1 MVRRAALLILSALA
15 ACASGE
21 DARLAAMKDAR
32 SVLAEWSA
40 VEREAAAGR
49 VTGSYADAMRRKAR
63 ETLAADRKAIGD
75 SALFAR
81 IAPLLDA
88 RPPAADSLAAAG
100 KAMEQAEARLEG
112 E

>member
-1 MVRRAALLILSALA
+1 MVRRAALLIPLALA

-21 DARLAAMKDAR
+21 DARLAAIKDAR

-49 VTGSYADAMRRKAR
+49 VTLSYADAMRRKAR

-75 SALFAR
+75 AALLAR
-81 IAPLLDA
+81 ITLVLDTP
-88 RPPAADSLAAAG
+88 RPSAENLAAAG
-100 KAMEQAEARLEG
+100 EAVEQAETRLEG